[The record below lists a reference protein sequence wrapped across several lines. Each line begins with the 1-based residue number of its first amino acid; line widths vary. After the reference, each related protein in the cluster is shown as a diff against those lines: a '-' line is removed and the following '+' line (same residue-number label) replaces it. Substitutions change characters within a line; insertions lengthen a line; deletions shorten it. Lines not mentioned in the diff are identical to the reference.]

1 MTATREQ
8 HTVET
13 VTDQEG
19 VYGFVGLSE
28 GLWTLRVRAL
38 GFAPSS
44 RSVLV
49 ERGAPA
55 LTWRISMLPVSA
67 LAREPTG
74 AADDERPAD
83 PAPSARAVST
93 DTSPPS
99 ERSLDPEPI
108 EEAGAAEF
116 GSADALVITGSIH
129 NGLASPFAQP
139 RAFGNNRPDTE
150 SVRTGSFSILG
161 GTSAWDARPFSFS
174 RQPSSKPGYVDLDFD
189 ATFGGPFRAPGTS
202 RDGYLFVSGEGIV
215 DDRVRTRSALVPT
228 SKERRGDFSAT
239 RDASGR
245 NVRIADPVTGRP
257 FESATIPPDR
267 ISPQAEALLAFYP
280 KPNLEAGVLHNF
292 QTPVVTSERRS
303 GVQTRLSQAL
313 DSRNVLTARFSYR
326 RTTSDDTT
334 LFGFNPSRR
343 GAALDTRIR
352 WSHQVPYRA
361 RLGIGYRFSRL
372 ATDVLPHFSNVANV
386 SANAGIAG
394 NNQDPVNWGPP
405 TLEFSGG
412 LATLTDV
419 AYSTSR
425 DATHA
430 WSVDLGL
437 SSRSRHSFR
446 FGAGFNRHR
455 TTSVAQPD
463 ARGRFLFTGVATG
476 SDLADFLL
484 GIPAAGSVAFGDAD
498 RSFRAPSFHAF
509 LNDDWRLS
517 SGLTVIAGIR
527 WEYAAPMTERLD
539 RLVNLDIAPGL
550 IAAAPVAAEEP
561 VGSLTGRR
569 YGRALVRGDRSGF
582 QPRLGLAWRPRD
594 ASSLIVRGSYG
605 LYLDT
610 SFYGALAA
618 LLAHQPP
625 LSTTVNVER
634 SAVTTLTL
642 ARGFPAERGIASNTY
657 AVDPELRA
665 GLAQIWRVSLQ
676 YDLPWSLILVTSYTG
691 TNGSRLMRQ
700 SLPNTFPP
708 GAANPCPGCPAGFVY
723 LTSDGSSRRHAGQV
737 AVRRRLRRGLA
748 ASVEYT
754 LAKAVDDGVT
764 FGGPSLQGATIAQD
778 WLNLTAE
785 HGRSRFDR
793 RHTVTAEFEYAPGSA
808 RRALGQGLADLLFSG
823 WMFTGGLTVGSGLP
837 LTPVHL
843 APVPGTAVS
852 GTIRA
857 NRIDTV
863 LTDAPRGAFL
873 NPDAYAAPEAGR
885 WGTAG
890 RHSVSGPAQFELTA
904 GMGRSLFWGDRF
916 TLDWRLEAS
925 NVLNRVRYAA
935 VNTVVNSPL
944 FGYPVLA
951 NAMRTVR
958 MSLRL
963 GF

>member
-1 MTATREQ
+1 MTSWRILGVWLVVGVLSSTAVAGEQTLSALRHEGRVVFGDVPVPGAVVTATREQ

-108 EEAGAAEF
+108 EEAGEAEF

-280 KPNLEAGVLHNF
+280 MPNLEAGVLHNF

-334 LFGFNPSRR
+334 VFGFNSSRR
-343 GAALDTRIR
+343 GAALNTRIR

-361 RLGIGYRFSRL
+361 RLGIGYRFTRL

-430 WSVDLGL
+430 
-437 SSRSRHSFR
+437 
-446 FGAGFNRHR
+446 
-455 TTSVAQPD
+455 
-463 ARGRFLFTGVATG
+463 
-476 SDLADFLL
+476 
-484 GIPAAGSVAFGDAD
+484 
-498 RSFRAPSFHAF
+498 
-509 LNDDWRLS
+509 
-517 SGLTVIAGIR
+517 
-527 WEYAAPMTERLD
+527 
-539 RLVNLDIAPGL
+539 
-550 IAAAPVAAEEP
+550 
-561 VGSLTGRR
+561 
-569 YGRALVRGDRSGF
+569 
-582 QPRLGLAWRPRD
+582 
-594 ASSLIVRGSYG
+594 
-605 LYLDT
+605 
-610 SFYGALAA
+610 
-618 LLAHQPP
+618 
-625 LSTTVNVER
+625 
-634 SAVTTLTL
+634 
-642 ARGFPAERGIASNTY
+642 
-657 AVDPELRA
+657 
-665 GLAQIWRVSLQ
+665 
-676 YDLPWSLILVTSYTG
+676 
-691 TNGSRLMRQ
+691 
-700 SLPNTFPP
+700 
-708 GAANPCPGCPAGFVY
+708 
-723 LTSDGSSRRHAGQV
+723 
-737 AVRRRLRRGLA
+737 
-748 ASVEYT
+748 
-754 LAKAVDDGVT
+754 
-764 FGGPSLQGATIAQD
+764 
-778 WLNLTAE
+778 
-785 HGRSRFDR
+785 
-793 RHTVTAEFEYAPGSA
+793 
-808 RRALGQGLADLLFSG
+808 
-823 WMFTGGLTVGSGLP
+823 
-837 LTPVHL
+837 
-843 APVPGTAVS
+843 
-852 GTIRA
+852 
-857 NRIDTV
+857 
-863 LTDAPRGAFL
+863 
-873 NPDAYAAPEAGR
+873 
-885 WGTAG
+885 
-890 RHSVSGPAQFELTA
+890 
-904 GMGRSLFWGDRF
+904 
-916 TLDWRLEAS
+916 
-925 NVLNRVRYAA
+925 
-935 VNTVVNSPL
+935 
-944 FGYPVLA
+944 
-951 NAMRTVR
+951 
-958 MSLRL
+958 
-963 GF
+963 